1 MVRLEL
7 LLTAGRLLMY
17 SSLGEGEGKGGKERG
32 RAALAQLTSEGGNG
46 GGEPPA
52 AFTAPTPRPDGRM
65 RSRVLTSGLARFL
78 LSQDGKA
85 DLVS

>member
-1 MVRLEL
+1 M
-7 LLTAGRLLMY
+7 
-17 SSLGEGEGKGGKERG
+17 G

-46 GGEPPA
+46 GGEAPA
-52 AFTAPTPRPDGRM
+52 AFAVEGLPVPETQWNDGRV
-65 RSRVLTSGLARFL
+65 RSHVLIFGLARFL

>member
-1 MVRLEL
+1 M
-7 LLTAGRLLMY
+7 
-17 SSLGEGEGKGGKERG
+17 G

-46 GGEPPA
+46 GGEAPA
-52 AFTAPTPRPDGRM
+52 AFAVEGLPVTPHCPNPETQWNDGM
-65 RSRVLTSGLARFL
+65 VRSHVLIFGLARFL

>member
-17 SSLGEGEGKGGKERG
+17 SSLGEEGEGEGRTGTADFGRGKWWRG
-32 RAALAQLTSEGGNG
+32 
-46 GGEPPA
+46 
-52 AFTAPTPRPDGRM
+52 APSCLHCPNPETRWNDGRV
-65 RSRVLTSGLARFL
+65 RSHVLISRLARFL

-85 DLVS
+85 DLVT